1 LLLCAAT
8 AIVSGAQTFKT
19 LVVFDGTNGGIPE
32 ASLIQGT
39 DGDLYGTTQEGG
51 AGGLNEGTVFKITP
65 AGKLTTLHS
74 FKGADGANPQAGM
87 VQIANKE
94 LYGTTYD
101 GGANG
106 WGAIFKISPVGKL
119 ATLYSFCP
127 YCNDGNEP
135 HAGLIQAIDRNLYG
149 TSSNGGINGVGTVFK
164 ITPEGKLT
172 TLYSFCAQTNC
183 TDGANPAAGL
193 IQVPNGDFYGTT
205 GGGGTS
211 DAGTVFK
218 ITPKGVLTT
227 LHRFSGTDGNTPVAG
242 LVRATNGGFYGTT
255 FWGGANG
262 DGTVFKI
269 TASGVLTT
277 LYSFCFQLKC
287 ADGANPSAG
296 LTLATDGNFYGTTSG
311 GVILGDNNGDGTVF
325 KITPGGKLAT
335 LHSFHVTD
343 GAGPVGGLVQATN
356 GNFYGT
362 TPEGAGGLGSVFRLS
377 VGLRP
382 FVETLPSKGK
392 VGATVDILGTD
403 LMGATSVSFN
413 GTAATFKIVSKSE
426 ITATVP
432 PGATT
437 GKVTVRTPRRKLL
450 SSIAFRVTK

>member
-1 LLLCAAT
+1 
-8 AIVSGAQTFKT
+8 
-19 LVVFDGTNGGIPE
+19 
-32 ASLIQGT
+32 
-39 DGDLYGTTQEGG
+39 
-51 AGGLNEGTVFKITP
+51 
-65 AGKLTTLHS
+65 
-74 FKGADGANPQAGM
+74 M
-87 VQIANKE
+87 
-94 LYGTTYD
+94 
-101 GGANG
+101 
-106 WGAIFKISPVGKL
+106 
-119 ATLYSFCP
+119 
-127 YCNDGNEP
+127 
-135 HAGLIQAIDRNLYG
+135 
-149 TSSNGGINGVGTVFK
+149 
-164 ITPEGKLT
+164 
-172 TLYSFCAQTNC
+172 
-183 TDGANPAAGL
+183 
-193 IQVPNGDFYGTT
+193 
-205 GGGGTS
+205 
-211 DAGTVFK
+211 
-218 ITPKGVLTT
+218 
-227 LHRFSGTDGNTPVAG
+227 
-242 LVRATNGGFYGTT
+242 
-255 FWGGANG
+255 

>member
-1 LLLCAAT
+1 MEWRVGKLGGWRRVCEVLLLCAAT

-19 LVVFDGTNGGIPE
+19 LVVFDGTNGSFPV
-32 ASLIQGT
+32 ASLIRGT
-39 DGDLYGTTQEGG
+39 DGDLYGTTQDGG
-51 AGGLNEGTVFKITP
+51 AGGPTEGTVFKITP

-74 FKGADGANPQAGM
+74 FNGADGANPRAGM
-87 VQIANKE
+87 VQAVNGE
-94 LYGTTYD
+94 LYGTTLQ

-106 WGAIFKISPVGKL
+106 W
-119 ATLYSFCP
+119 
-127 YCNDGNEP
+127 
-135 HAGLIQAIDRNLYG
+135 
-149 TSSNGGINGVGTVFK
+149 GTVFK
-164 ITPEGKLT
+164 ITPEGKLA

-183 TDGANPAAGL
+183 TDGANPGSGL

-205 GGGGTS
+205 GSGGTGE
-211 DAGTVFK
+211 AGTVFK

-362 TPEGAGGLGSVFRLS
+362 TPEGPGASGSLFRLS

-382 FVETLPSKGK
+382 FVETQPVSGK
-392 VGATVDILGTD
+392 VGAPVTILGTD
-403 LMGATSVSFN
+403 LTGATGVSFN

>member
-1 LLLCAAT
+1 
-8 AIVSGAQTFKT
+8 
-19 LVVFDGTNGGIPE
+19 
-32 ASLIQGT
+32 
-39 DGDLYGTTQEGG
+39 
-51 AGGLNEGTVFKITP
+51 
-65 AGKLTTLHS
+65 
-74 FKGADGANPQAGM
+74 
-87 VQIANKE
+87 
-94 LYGTTYD
+94 
-101 GGANG
+101 
-106 WGAIFKISPVGKL
+106 
-119 ATLYSFCP
+119 
-127 YCNDGNEP
+127 
-135 HAGLIQAIDRNLYG
+135 LYG

-255 FWGGANG
+255 VFGGVYG

-269 TASGVLTT
+269 TAAGVLST
-277 LYSFCFQLKC
+277 LYSFCALTKC

-296 LTLATDGNFYGTTSG
+296 LTLASDGNLYGTTSG
-311 GVILGDNNGDGTVF
+311 GFILGLNNGYGTVF
-325 KITPGGKLAT
+325 KITPGGKLTT

-343 GAGPVGGLVQATN
+343 GVGPVGGLVQATN

-362 TPEGAGGLGSVFRLS
+362 TPEGPGASGSLFRLS

-382 FVETLPSKGK
+382 FVETQPVSGK
-392 VGATVDILGTD
+392 VGAPVTILGTD
-403 LMGATSVSFN
+403 LTGATGVSFN